1 MNLLDMTRLATGQI
15 RIKREWVPLEELTGT
30 ALNRL
35 ETALGKRPIAVS
47 IPPDMPMLSVD
58 PVLFGQLFVNLL
70 ENSVKYTPADS
81 PLEIRAQ
88 WRPGVATIELID
100 HGPGLDPELAATAFD
115 KFVRGQHTAVPG
127 VGLGL
132 AICKGIMEVHD
143 GRISYEPTP
152 GGGATFRLE
161 LPLLDKAPDITAAGT
176 P

>member
-1 MNLLDMTRLATGQI
+1 MTAGEAPRG
-15 RIKREWVPLEELTGT
+15 
-30 ALNRL
+30 
-35 ETALGKRPIAVS
+35 
-47 IPPDMPMLSVD
+47 
-58 PVLFGQLFVNLL
+58 
-70 ENSVKYTPADS
+70 
-81 PLEIRAQ
+81 
-88 WRPGVATIELID
+88 
-100 HGPGLDPELAATAFD
+100 FD